1 MALVIGGEKVTMDS
15 GDESGQSA
23 FKFFDQGYG
32 QSQSQTGFAGGGGGG
47 GSGVN
52 GFAFQEFGTTQSQS
66 QRMDMFTQRD
76 LLTQAGS
83 QFTQLTQPD
92 GEFCSQNDGGGDA
105 DRVRHSSS
113 SSSSSDNSRSHGDNK
128 SSIEEDDISRGL
140 EELRF
145 EDDDDEGTIF
155 KKLPD
160 HACRYCGIHEPSSV
174 VQCNICDRW
183 FCNGKGLTSGAH
195 IINHMVRS
203 KHKEVS
209 LHKEGP
215 LGDTVL
221 ECYSCGT
228 KNVFVLGFI
237 PAKNDT
243 VVVLLC
249 RQPCAAQAALKDEN
263 WDYNG
268 WRPLSPTAASW
279 TGLVKVPTSKEQ
291 ERARQISNTQI
302 VKLEEIWKEN
312 QDASFQDLEKPGIED
327 EPQHVLL
334 RYEDGYQYEQI
345 FKPLIKL
352 EAEYDK
358 KLKESQKHDTV
369 DVRWDVGL
377 NKRTTAYFTLP
388 SIGDSDLR
396 LMPGD
401 ELKIRHNGEK
411 YKNWNGVGH
420 VIKVPDNFGEEIGIE
435 LKLKYC
441 HNAPTEM
448 TSSFVVEF
456 VWKST
461 SFDRMLAALNKF
473 AVDDRAVSSYI
484 YHKLLGHEMEEQL
497 FRLQLPKNF
506 SGKNLPE
513 LNRSQAFAVK
523 HALQR
528 PLSLIQGP
536 PGTGKTVTSAS
547 IVYHLAKINGGPI
560 LVCAPSNTA
569 VDQLTEKIHQTGLK
583 VVRLCAK
590 SRESI
595 DSSISFLSLHNQI
608 RKLSQ
613 EVCMEL
619 SKLQQLKDE
628 TGELSVAD
636 ERRYINLKK
645 KVERQILE
653 VADVISCTCVSAGD
667 PRMSRLKFS
676 SILIDE
682 SMQATEP
689 ECMVPVVLG
698 AKQVILVGDHCQL
711 GPVVISK
718 GRPLSILFERLVVL
732 GIRPFRLEVQYRMH
746 PDLALFPSNYFYEGT
761 LQNGVGS
768 KERTL
773 MVDFPWPEPEKPLMF
788 YVTMGQ
794 EEISASGTSY
804 LNRTEAANVEKVTT
818 KLLKAGIRPEQI
830 GIVTPY
836 EGQRAY
842 LVQYMQANGALNT
855 KLYLE
860 IEVASVDAFQ
870 GREKDFII
878 LSCVRSNDQQGIGF
892 LNDPRRLNVALTRAK
907 FGLIIVGN
915 PKVLAKH
922 QLWNHLIRYCK
933 DLNVLVEGPLT
944 NLKECTLQFP
954 KPKKMT
960 NAVNPGAH
968 FMQTNMYD
976 ARDAQQI
983 PGPPGGGQHFGGPPN
998 QLNANVHGFI
1008 PPMPAYY
1015 NNMRQMY
1022 DPPSEAEFSRISE
1035 EFSYINQQNLQFQ
1048 NSFPVPMGM
1057 FLNMS
1062 HIPSRFFNQPD
1073 QEHGQGAF
1081 NHNMG
1086 GGPPGRGP
1094 MGASRMPQ
1102 NPSGPGFN
1110 RNKGGGRGDQMFPS
1124 GGGGGNKNMRGP
1136 ATGNRT
1142 SGKGYGSEM
1151 QSQPGML
1158 SQGYGLSQ
1166 NEPGGSSS
1174 QSFGTQPMTQP
1185 GAFGFGSGM
1194 SQGNMMSQQE
1204 FSEDYGMEFQ
1214 SQSDLPFGPEFER
1227 GGKPKTDGGF
1237 PDNLFPGGGASGGG
1251 SGKGS
1256 GGMSQGLQFSQ
1267 IQYLPILSGSLHHEE
1282 LNGYRETKK
1291 MRMMITHKRGE
1302 DGVNKAEDKLMVT

>member
-1 MALVIGGEKVTMDS
+1 MD
-15 GDESGQSA
+15 DE
-23 FKFFDQGYG
+23 
-32 QSQSQTGFAGGGGGG
+32 
-47 GSGVN
+47 
-52 GFAFQEFGTTQSQS
+52 
-66 QRMDMFTQRD
+66 D
-76 LLTQAGS
+76 LS
-83 QFTQLTQPD
+83 
-92 GEFCSQNDGGGDA
+92 
-105 DRVRHSSS
+105 
-113 SSSSSDNSRSHGDNK
+113 K
-128 SSIEEDDISRGL
+128 GL

-145 EDDDDEGTIF
+145 EDDEGEGEGYIF
-155 KKLPD
+155 KKLPE
-160 HACRYCGIHEPSSV
+160 HACRYCGIHDPSSV
-174 VQCNICDRW
+174 VQCNICTRW
-183 FCNGKGLTSGAH
+183 FCNGKGLTSAAH

-209 LHKEGP
+209 LHKDGP

-268 WRPLSPTAASW
+268 WRPLIGDRCFVDW
-279 TGLVKVPTSKEQ
+279 LVKTPTSVDQ
-291 ERARQISNTQI
+291 QRARQISNNQI
-302 VKLEEIWKEN
+302 LKLEEIWKEN

-334 RYEDGYQYEQI
+334 RYDDGYQYQEV
-345 FKPLIKL
+345 FKPLIGL

-358 KLKESQKHDTV
+358 KLKESQKHESV

-377 NKRTTAYFTLP
+377 NKRTTAYFALP
-388 SIGDSDLR
+388 AMGDSDLR

-401 ELKIRHNGEK
+401 ELKIRHNSEK
-411 YKNWNGVGH
+411 YRNWNGVGH

-441 HNAPTEM
+441 HSAPTEM
-448 TSSFVVEF
+448 TSNFVVEF

-461 SFDRMLAALNKF
+461 SFDRMKAALNKF

-484 YHKLLGHEMEEQL
+484 FHRLLGHEMEEQM
-497 FRLQLPKNF
+497 FRPTLPKNF

-595 DSSISFLSLHNQI
+595 DSSTSFLSLHNQI

-613 EVCMEL
+613 EVCTEL

-636 ERRYINLKK
+636 EKRYINLKK

-667 PRMSRLKFS
+667 PRMSRLKFH

-698 AKQVILVGDHCQL
+698 AKQLILVGDHCQL
-711 GPVVISK
+711 GPVVMCKSAAK
-718 GRPLSILFERLVVL
+718 AGLCQSLFERLVVL

-761 LQNGVGS
+761 LQNGVGA

-818 KLLKAGIRPEQI
+818 RLLKAGIRPEQI

-878 LSCVRSNDQQGIGF
+878 LSCVRSNEQQGIGF

-907 FGLIIVGN
+907 YGLIIVGN

-954 KPKKMT
+954 KPKRLT

-976 ARDAQQI
+976 ARDAAQHHHHM
-983 PGPPGGGQHFGGPPN
+983 GGGGPHMGGPPPPLGMGPPMAGGGPPMHPGN
-998 QLNANVHGFI
+998 QLNSNMQGFM

-1022 DPPSEAEFSRISE
+1022 EPPSDSEFARISE

-1062 HIPSRFFNQPD
+1062 HIPSRFFNQ
-1073 QEHGQGAF
+1073 QEGGSGPQGQRDGYGQ
-1081 NHNMG
+1081 MQG
-1086 GGPPGRGP
+1086 PPSRGGPMDNWRQQAVGGTGGRKGTRQDGMFP
-1094 MGASRMPQ
+1094 RG
-1102 NPSGPGFN
+1102 SGPRGG
-1110 RNKGGGRGDQMFPS
+1110 KTGGGRYQGGREGQGGDHM
-1124 GGGGGNKNMRGP
+1124 
-1136 ATGNRT
+1136 A
-1142 SGKGYGSEM
+1142 
-1151 QSQPGML
+1151 SQPGML
-1158 SQGYGLSQ
+1158 SQGYGLLSQ
-1166 NEPGGSSS
+1166 TDAAGAAGGSGGGKGGEQS
-1174 QSFGTQPMTQP
+1174 QGNFGTQPMTQP
-1185 GAFGFGSGM
+1185 GAAGYGM
-1194 SQGNMMSQQE
+1194 SQGLGNMNMMSQQD
-1204 FSEDYGMEFQ
+1204 FAGDDYGFGEFQ
-1214 SQSDLPFGPEFER
+1214 SQQDLEFGGGMEGKGSKRR
-1227 GGKPKTDGGF
+1227 GGGG
-1237 PDNLFPGGGASGGG
+1237 DNVFGGG
-1251 SGKGS
+1251 SDQQGAWGQGHT
-1256 GGMSQGLQFSQ
+1256 GGQSQGLQFSQ
-1267 IQYLPILSGSLHHEE
+1267 
-1282 LNGYRETKK
+1282 
-1291 MRMMITHKRGE
+1291 
-1302 DGVNKAEDKLMVT
+1302 V

>member
-1 MALVIGGEKVTMDS
+1 MDS
-15 GDESGQSA
+15 GDESGQAA
-23 FKFFDQGYG
+23 FKFFEQGYG
-32 QSQSQTGFAGGGGGG
+32 QSQSQFGGGIPGVTGGIGGGG
-47 GSGVN
+47 GVN

-66 QRMDMFTQRD
+66 QRVDMFTQGE
-76 LLTQAGS
+76 LTQPGSQS
-83 QFTQLTQPD
+83 QFTQFTQPD
-92 GEFCSQNDGGGDA
+92 GEFCSQNDGGGD
-105 DRVRHSSS
+105 RVRRSSS
-113 SSSSSDNSRSHGDNK
+113 SSTSSDNSRSHGDNK
-128 SSIEEDDISRGL
+128 SSIEDDEISRGL

-268 WRPLSPTAASW
+268 WRPLIADRCFVDW
-279 TGLVKVPTSKEQ
+279 LVKVPTSKEQ

-358 KLKESQKHDTV
+358 KLKESQKHDNV

-448 TSSFVVEF
+448 LSNFVIEF
-456 VWKST
+456 VWKAT

-613 EVCMEL
+613 EVCSEL

-711 GPVVISK
+711 GPVVMCKSAAK
-718 GRPLSILFERLVVL
+718 AGLCQSLFERLVVL

-983 PGPPGGGQHFGGPPN
+983 QGPPGGAGGPHHFGGPPN

-1015 NNMRQMY
+1015 NNMRQLY

-1073 QEHGQGAF
+1073 QEHQQGVGGGGGNF
-1081 NHNMG
+1081 NSHNNM
-1086 GGPPGRGP
+1086 GPPGRGP
-1094 MGASRMPQ
+1094 MGGGGGRMMPNQ
-1102 NPSGPGFN
+1102 GGGGAGFN
-1110 RNKGGGRGDQMFPS
+1110 RNKGGNARGDQMFPS
-1124 GGGGGNKNMRGP
+1124 GGGNKNMRGVGSAGP
-1136 ATGNRT
+1136 NRAAG
-1142 SGKGYGSEM
+1142 GKVYGAEM

-1166 NEPGGSSS
+1166 NEGGASS
-1174 QSFGTQPMTQP
+1174 QTFGTQPMTQP

-1194 SQGNMMSQQE
+1194 MSQGNMMSQQD
-1204 FSEDYGMEFQ
+1204 FAEDFGMEFQ
-1214 SQSDLPFGPEFER
+1214 SQSDLPFGSEFER
-1227 GGKPKTDGGF
+1227 GGKPKSDAAF
-1237 PDNLFPGGGASGGG
+1237 ADNLFPGAGASGTG
-1251 SGKGS
+1251 GKGA
-1256 GGMSQGLQFSQ
+1256 GAGAQSQGLQFSQ
-1267 IQYLPILSGSLHHEE
+1267 PY
-1282 LNGYRETKK
+1282 
-1291 MRMMITHKRGE
+1291 
-1302 DGVNKAEDKLMVT
+1302 

>member
-1 MALVIGGEKVTMDS
+1 M
-15 GDESGQSA
+15 QS
-23 FKFFDQGYG
+23 DR
-32 QSQSQTGFAGGGGGG
+32 SQSQ
-47 GSGVN
+47 
-52 GFAFQEFGTTQSQS
+52 
-66 QRMDMFTQRD
+66 
-76 LLTQAGS
+76 
-83 QFTQLTQPD
+83 
-92 GEFCSQNDGGGDA
+92 A
-105 DRVRHSSS
+105 DS
-113 SSSSSDNSRSHGDNK
+113 K
-128 SSIEEDDISRGL
+128 SILEEDDLSRGL

-145 EDDDDEGTIF
+145 EDDEGEGEGTIF
-155 KKLPD
+155 KKLPE
-160 HACRYCGIHEPSSV
+160 HACRYCGIHDPGSV
-174 VQCNICDRW
+174 VQCTICDRW
-183 FCNGKGLTSGAH
+183 FCNGKGLTSAAH

-215 LGDTVL
+215 LGDTAL

-263 WDYNG
+263 WDYSG
-268 WRPLSPTAASW
+268 WRPLIADRCFVDW
-279 TGLVKVPTSKEQ
+279 LVKTPTSHDLQ
-291 ERARQISNTQI
+291 RARQISNNQI
-302 VKLEEIWKEN
+302 LKLEEIWKEN

-334 RYEDGYQYEQI
+334 RYDDGYQYQDI
-345 FKPLIKL
+345 FKPLIGL

-358 KLKESQKHDTV
+358 KLKESQKHESV
-369 DVRWDVGL
+369 DIRWDVGL
-377 NKRTTAYFTLP
+377 NKRTTAYFSLP
-388 SIGDSDLR
+388 AMGDSDLR

-401 ELKIRHNGEK
+401 ELKIRHNSEK
-411 YKNWNGVGH
+411 YKHWNGVGH
-420 VIKVPDNFGEEIGIE
+420 VLKVPDNFGEEIGIE

-441 HNAPTEM
+441 HNAPTEL
-448 TSSFVVEF
+448 TSNFVIEF

-484 YHKLLGHEMEEQL
+484 YHRLLGHEIDDQL
-497 FRLQLPKNF
+497 FRPTMPKNF

-523 HALQR
+523 QALQR

-590 SRESI
+590 SRESL

-613 EVCMEL
+613 EVCTEL

-636 ERRYINLKK
+636 EKRYINLKK

-667 PRMSRLKFS
+667 PRMSRLKFN

-698 AKQVILVGDHCQL
+698 AKQLILVGDHCQL
-711 GPVVISK
+711 GPVVMCKSAAK
-718 GRPLSILFERLVVL
+718 AGLCQSLFERLVVL
-732 GIRPFRLEVQYRMH
+732 GNRPFRLEVQYRMH

-761 LQNGVGS
+761 LQNGVGA

-818 KLLKAGIRPEQI
+818 RLLKAGIRPEQI

-878 LSCVRSNDQQGIGF
+878 LSCVRSNEQQGIGF

-907 FGLIIVGN
+907 YGLIIVGN

-954 KPKKMT
+954 KPKRLT

-976 ARDAQQI
+976 AREAHHHHA
-983 PGPPGGGQHFGGPPN
+983 PVGPPPPLGMGPPMGGPPQMPT
-998 QLNANVHGFI
+998 QLNTGMQGFM

-1022 DPPSEAEFSRISE
+1022 EPPSENEFARISE

-1073 QEHGQGAF
+1073 GQGHQQDNFGGAR
-1081 NHNMG
+1081 
-1086 GGPPGRGP
+1086 GGPMPSRGGP
-1094 MGASRMPQ
+1094 MGNWRQ
-1102 NPSGPGFN
+1102 QDN
-1110 RNKGGGRGDQMFPS
+1110 RKGGRADNSFAGRQNNPRSKGGRF
-1124 GGGGGNKNMRGP
+1124 GGGQQSHSSTG
-1136 ATGNRT
+1136 ATGGDT
-1142 SGKGYGSEM
+1142 M
-1151 QSQPGML
+1151 ASQPGML
-1158 SQGYGLSQ
+1158 SQGYGLLSQ
-1166 NEPGGSSS
+1166 PDAGTSGGAGRTGSGSKSGDAS
-1174 QSFGTQPMTQP
+1174 QGGFGTQPMTQP
-1185 GAFGFGSGM
+1185 GAFGM
-1194 SQGNMMSQQE
+1194 SQGLGNMMSQQD
-1204 FSEDYGMEFQ
+1204 FNTDDFGFGEFQ
-1214 SQSDLPFGPEFER
+1214 SQ
-1227 GGKPKTDGGF
+1227 T
-1237 PDNLFPGGGASGGG
+1237 DNLTGDLGDGKSLGFGGNKRRGPGEGGHGDAGWSGQ
-1251 SGKGS
+1251 
-1256 GGMSQGLQFSQ
+1256 SQGLDFSQ
-1267 IQYLPILSGSLHHEE
+1267 VRHYYSLQETLVLSIIEF
-1282 LNGYRETKK
+1282 KK
-1291 MRMMITHKRGE
+1291 LY
-1302 DGVNKAEDKLMVT
+1302 GVNMNSEDLM